1 MNSKINI
8 KPTTVNCEPST
19 IIVANGKF
27 PEHEI
32 PLNLLHKAEIV
43 VCCDGAIAKLDK
55 NGIEPTIIV
64 GDLDSLSDNYRS
76 RFAAKL
82 SHDPDQNTN
91 DLTKAIKWC
100 KSNNLSNIY
109 ILGATG
115 IREDHTLGNIGLL
128 PSYARMGMQ
137 IRLITDNGVI
147 IPLIQSSTLESFK
160 GQQISIFSPNNLTRI
175 TTTNLKYP
183 IVNSTLDELWMGTLN
198 ESLGDTFTIEF
209 NPGPLILFQS
219 Y

>member
-1 MNSKINI
+1 VKSKPNHILS
-8 KPTTVNCEPST
+8 TVNCQLST
-19 IIVANGKF
+19 VIVANGKF

-32 PLNLLHKAEIV
+32 PLNLLRNAEIV
-43 VCCDGAIAKLDK
+43 VCCDGAITQLDK
-55 NGIEPTIIV
+55 NGIKPTVIV
-64 GDLDSLSDNYRS
+64 GDLDSLSDNYRL
-76 RFAAKL
+76 RFAEKL

-100 KSNNLSNIY
+100 KSNNLYNID
-109 ILGATG
+109 IVGATG

-128 PSYARMGMQ
+128 PSYARLGIQ
-137 IRLITDNGVI
+137 VRLITDNGII

-160 GQQISIFSPNNLTRI
+160 GQQISIFSPNNSTKI

-198 ESLGDTFTIEF
+198 ESLGDSFTLEF
-209 NPGPLILFQS
+209 NTGPLIIFQEF
-219 Y
+219 